1 MRRHPDGVARVA
13 APAAIA
19 VAALLTGC
27 SSGSGGEQATP
38 SSSPPA
44 TSAGETTHEA
54 APGAVEVAPNGVT
67 TAVGAPAES
76 TEDEYFQACHAAKL
90 WFDEKGGD
98 PKAHMEE
105 YLATLQSAET
115 VGPGTF
121 HTPWAQLP
129 PGRQSAAIV
138 AVQAAAD
145 QMCG

>member
-1 MRRHPDGVARVA
+1 MV
-13 APAAIA
+13 A
-19 VAALLTGC
+19 VALVAGC
-27 SSGSGGEQATP
+27 TSGSGDGSGGEPTA

-44 TSAGETTHEA
+44 TSAGEETHEA

-76 TEDEYFQACHAAKL
+76 TEDEYFQACHAAKV
-90 WFDEKGGD
+90 WFEQRGGD
-98 PKAHMEE
+98 PKTHMED
-105 YLATLQSAET
+105 YLATLQSTDAA
-115 VGPGTF
+115 GPGTF

-145 QMCG
+145 QLCG